1 MSGVQIS
8 LSLYLKIS
16 KMIINVLSYVFS
28 SILLLSSI
36 MVISVQNSVYSVLFL
51 VLSFASAASLLV
63 LFECEFIAL
72 MFIIVYVGAIAVLF
86 LFVVMMLDIKIA
98 ISSKD
103 SFKYFPVGFLIG
115 VIFLLEIF
123 MILKES
129 FVINNYTSEFFFNY
143 YSNWFDKVDN
153 FTEIESIGQIM
164 YNKYVFQFLIA
175 GNILLLAA
183 IAVVVLTLTNE
194 VESKNQIIFK
204 QISRTYKNS
213 ILVS

>member
-1 MSGVQIS
+1 MVIS
-8 LSLYLKIS
+8 
-16 KMIINVLSYVFS
+16 VLSYVFS

-115 VIFLLEIF
+115 VVFLLEIF
-123 MILKES
+123 LILKES
-129 FVINNYTSEFFFNY
+129 FVLNNYAPEFFFNY
-143 YSNWFDKVDN
+143 YSNWFDRVDS

-194 VESKNQIIFK
+194 VESKNQIIFR